1 MNHSQVAV
9 RYAKSIFLL
18 AEEKN
23 IVDEIR
29 NDIQLIESSFSAFPD
44 LKEAIYNPVIN
55 PSVKAKILTDI
66 FKDKLNEYS
75 LNFLILIL
83 KNKREESYLDIFRNF
98 DDIYRKYK
106 NIQKSIITSVN
117 KLDKKIVEDIV
128 KTLEKSFNTNIEI
141 EEKVNPDLIGGL
153 IIQIEDREYDYS
165 ILGKLHKIDLEM
177 RNVSINI
184 K

>member
-23 IVDEIR
+23 IIDEIR
-29 NDIQLIESSFSAFPD
+29 TDIQLIESSFSVFSE

-55 PSVKAKILTDI
+55 SSVKIDILTKL
-66 FKDKLNEYS
+66 FKNKINEYS
-75 LNFLILIL
+75 FNFLILIL
-83 KNKREESYLDIFRNF
+83 KNKREESFIDIFRNF
-98 DDIYRKYK
+98 DDIYRKSK
-106 NIQKSIITSVN
+106 NIQKSTITSVS
-117 KLDKKIVEDIV
+117 KLDTEIVNEIV
-128 KTLEKSFNTNIEI
+128 KALEKSFNTNIEVK
-141 EEKVNPDLIGGL
+141 EKTNPDLIGGV
-153 IIQIEDREYDYS
+153 IIQIEDKEYDFS

-184 K
+184 

>member
-23 IVDEIR
+23 IVDEVR
-29 NDIQLIESSFSAFPD
+29 NDIQLIESSFSAFPE
-44 LKEAIYNPVIN
+44 LKESIYNPVIN
-55 PSVKAKILTDI
+55 PSVKAAILTDI

-75 LNFLILIL
+75 YNFLMLIL
-83 KNKREESYLDIFRNF
+83 KNKREESFIDIFRNF
-98 DDIYRKYK
+98 DDIYRKSK
-106 NIQKSIITSVN
+106 NIQKSTITSVS
-117 KLDKKIVEDIV
+117 KLDKEIVNEIV
-128 KTLEKSFNTNIEI
+128 KTLEKSFNTNIEV
-141 EEKVNPDLIGGL
+141 EEKTNPDLIGGL
-153 IIQIEDREYDYS
+153 IIQIEDKEYDYS